1 MAQPEFIQPDFM
13 QGSTENEIHERMMA
27 NLPDDID
34 DMPGGF
40 PYDFTMP
47 AAIEKS
53 EFINYH
59 MVRALMI
66 AFPQYAWDEWLDL
79 HGQQIHLSRQEA
91 RHASGHITITGIA
104 EAKISA
110 GTVFC
115 TPATDDSPALE
126 FATDEDCTIGEDGM
140 VTVAVTAVKAGTQSN
155 IASKTICI
163 MAKPDKVVSGVIN
176 NEAITGGTETESND
190 DYYDRIAAEYANS
203 MTYLGNDSD
212 YVRWAKEA
220 GAGDCIVVDAV
231 DGPGTV
237 KLVLIDRNGQP
248 ANESLIKDVYDYIV
262 SPDNRSARLL
272 PTACAKLS
280 CVAATMVKIT
290 YECTG
295 LTFDDTTDIEQIKK
309 DFKTAVAAIY
319 DKAKNDSLLRYNDVR
334 PLLSKIS
341 GVKDFSTF
349 IMNGGIANIKF
360 AQEEY
365 PETGDM
371 IFTEVE

>member
-13 QGSTENEIHERMMA
+13 QGSTEEEIHERMKA

-59 MVRALMI
+59 MARALMI
-66 AFPQYAWDEWLDL
+66 AFPQYAWDDWLDL
-79 HGQQIHLSRQEA
+79 HGQQVHIA
-91 RHASGHITITGIA
+91 RHEEEYATGYVDVTGSAGTLIA
-104 EAKISA
+104 A

-115 TPATDDSPALE
+115 TPATDSSPALE
-126 FATDEDCTIGEDGM
+126 YSADEDSIIGSDG
-140 VTVAVTAVKAGTQSN
+140 VCKIAITAVQSGTVSN
-155 IASKTICI
+155 IAANTICI
-163 MAKPDKVVSGVIN
+163 MAKPDKNIISVTNSEPV
-176 NEAITGGTETESND
+176 TGGTEREDNG
-190 DYYDRIAAEYANS
+190 DYYDRIAAEYENS

-220 GAGDCIVVDAV
+220 GAGDCIVVSAA

-237 KLVLIDRNGQP
+237 KLVLVDRNGQP
-248 ANESLIKDVYDYIV
+248 ANETLIKDVYNYIV
-262 SPDNRSARLL
+262 SPDDRAARLL

-280 CVAATMVKIT
+280 CVAATTVKIT

-295 LTFDDTTDIEQIKK
+295 LTLDGTTDIEQVKK
-309 DFKTAVAAIY
+309 DFKTAVATVY

-334 PLLSKIS
+334 PLLSEIS
-341 GVKDFSTF
+341 GVKDFSAFT
-349 IMNGGIANIKF
+349 MNGSTVNIKL

-371 IFTEVE
+371 IFTEAE

>member
-27 NLPDDID
+27 NLPSDID

-40 PYDFTMP
+40 PYDYTMP

-59 MVRALMI
+59 MARALMI
-66 AFPQYAWDEWLDL
+66 AFPQYAWDDWLDL
-79 HGQQIHLSRQEA
+79 HGQQVHIA
-91 RHASGHITITGIA
+91 RHEEEYATGYVDVTGSAGTLIA
-104 EAKISA
+104 A

-115 TPATDDSPALE
+115 TPATDSSPALE
-126 FATDEDCTIGEDGM
+126 YSADEDSIIGSDG
-140 VTVAVTAVKAGTQSN
+140 VCKIAITAVQSGTVSN
-155 IASKTICI
+155 IAANTICI
-163 MAKPDKVVSGVIN
+163 MAKPDKNIISVTNSEPV
-176 NEAITGGTETESND
+176 TGGTEREDNG
-190 DYYDRIAAEYANS
+190 DYYDRIAAEYENS

-220 GAGDCIVVDAV
+220 GAGDCIVVGAA

-262 SPDNRSARLL
+262 SPDDRTARLL

-280 CVAATMVKIT
+280 CVAATTVKIT

-295 LTFDDTTDIEQIKK
+295 LTLDGTTDLEQVKK
-309 DFKTAVAAIY
+309 DFKAAVALVY

-334 PLLSKIS
+334 PLLSEIS

-349 IMNGGIANIKF
+349 TMNGSTVNIKL

-371 IFTEVE
+371 IFTESE